1 MAQQNHRTRHP
12 LTWAVITILTIAPL
26 VGTLW
31 VPFYARVTP
40 KLGDFPFFYWY
51 LLLWVVI
58 VGFTSA
64 VAYALVRTTGR
75 GGGKARV
82 TARAGGGAGMGGPRS
97 TGGTGST
104 GGSPGSGSAGPSG
117 GQSTGT
123 GTE

>member
-12 LTWAVITILTIAPL
+12 VTWAVITILTIAPL

-40 KLGDFPFFYWY
+40 KVADFPFFYWY

-58 VGFTSA
+58 VAITSGIS
-64 VAYALVRTTGR
+64 YALVRTTRR
-75 GGGKARV
+75 GGGRATV
-82 TARAGGGAGMGGPRS
+82 TARSDGGPR
-97 TGGTGST
+97 TGTPANTDGT
-104 GGSPGSGSAGPSG
+104 PGSAGPSG
-117 GQSTGT
+117 HGPTGT

>member
-12 LTWAVITILTIAPL
+12 VTWAVITILIIAPF

-40 KLGDFPFFYWY
+40 KVADFPFFYWY
-51 LLLWVVI
+51 LLMWVVI

-64 VAYALVRTTGR
+64 TAYALVRTTGR
-75 GGGKARV
+75 RGGRAGV
-82 TARAGGGAGMGGPRS
+82 TARP
-97 TGGTGST
+97 GGTGSPGVR
-104 GGSPGSGSAGPSG
+104 GGSPGSGSGPSADG
-117 GQSTGT
+117 STGT